1 MILERLNITHSWSP
15 FRKKVVKYLFACL
28 LLTCLPM
35 VLQGQGFERKRANLP
50 VIGEP
55 ITVLKKANGWA
66 LQDNGIWIQGNNSIP
81 HTNADMNRGNDP
93 EYKLGRHNFLEM
105 QFREVLIN
113 GEQFMVLLVFSRG
126 GVFEF
131 QTLRQGWKP
140 RMDVSYYVFKSNK
153 LRQLLPDTLALGS
166 TRLTNMEIFCMDRIE
181 NFDKDNFL
189 LKIANHIQR
198 QAALKQ
204 ASQFNLLFSV
214 QQVVISTG
222 KMVRFR
228 LIDVY
233 NKKSIYNR
241 YFLPDN
247 LPHLLDRFYYE
258 IPYGDFLMFTRTVPL
273 YDDLIADPKTF
284 MEFYRRGVAFFNRKE
299 FGEAASD
306 FERALMLPSSE
317 TVFHVYAYLGNC
329 YHEMGN
335 YTEALRNFDIAIDN
349 KPDDRSLMND
359 WARVLYNRGITR
371 FTLKDKSDACDDW
384 NKASIYGIPE
394 ADLKVKK
401 HCRR

>member
-1 MILERLNITHSWSP
+1 MINNWLP
-15 FRKKVVKYLFACL
+15 FRCRQAGSLIVCMIIL
-28 LLTCLPM
+28 CLP
-35 VLQGQGFERKRANLP
+35 LFLPAQGFERKRANLP

-55 ITVLKKANGWA
+55 ITVLKKATGWA
-66 LQDNGIWIQGNNSIP
+66 LQDNGIWIQGSNSIP
-81 HTNADMNRGNDP
+81 HTNAEMNRGNDP
-93 EYKLGRHNFLEM
+93 EYKLGRHNFTEM

-113 GEQFMVLLVFSRG
+113 GEQFMVLLVFGRA

-166 TRLTNMEIFCMDRIE
+166 TRLTNMEIFCMDKIE
-181 NFDKDNFL
+181 NFDRDNFL

-204 ASQFNLLFSV
+204 TSQFNLLFSV
-214 QQVVISTG
+214 QQVVISAG

-228 LIDVY
+228 LIEVF

-258 IPYGDFLMFTRTVPL
+258 IPYGEFLMFTRTVPL

-284 MEFYRRGVAFFNRKE
+284 MEFYRRGVAFFNRNE
-299 FGEAASD
+299 FNEAASD
-306 FERALMLPSSE
+306 FEKALMLPTSE

-329 YHEMGN
+329 YHEKEN
-335 YTEALRNFDIAIDN
+335 YPEALRNFDIAIEN
-349 KPDDRSLMND
+349 KPDDRSLIND
-359 WARVLYNRGITR
+359 WARAIYNRGLTR
-371 FTLKDKSDACDDW
+371 YALKDKHGACDDW
-384 NKASIYGIPE
+384 NKASVYGISE
-394 ADLKVKK
+394 ADKKIRK